1 MKNLSRRFDAISAGL
16 CYAGYMTSSQ
26 EGEAGV
32 AKSKYDT
39 HVLPNLDKIE
49 EWAKAGATA
58 KEIARKLNI
67 AYSTFRKYLD
77 DGEKGDERY
86 SALSATFARACDVSD
101 DEVEAALFKLAT
113 GYTVSLAK
121 TFKVKRVDYDPETGR
136 KIGEHEELVVGHDE
150 THVPANAQ
158 AQMFWLANRR
168 PERWQYKP
176 ETKDEESKGGGVVI
190 LSPTLPEPVPPD
202 DEGVTKA

>member
-58 KEIARKLNI
+58 KEIAGKLNI

-86 SALSATFARACDVSD
+86 SALSAAFVRACEVPD

-136 KIGEHEELVVGHDE
+136 KIGEHEELVVGYDE

-168 PERWQYKP
+168 PDRWEYKP
-176 ETKDEESKGGGVVI
+176 EKKDEEAKGGGVV
-190 LSPTLPEPVPPD
+190 LLAPVLPEPVPPE
-202 DEGVTKA
+202 DEEVAQP